1 MAMHVAMNQWANYLI
16 CVFGLPRRLSAVTVC
31 QRQVRRAFMVEDGP
45 TISSSKIYEW
55 AFARRQML
63 GKPLTTR
70 HRYSV
75 WRVLKTL
82 GAEPIGRVGP
92 RHAILWRLP
101 DDIWARWRW
110 PA

>member
-1 MAMHVAMNQWANYLI
+1 MGVICPRRVAMNQWANYPNLRI
-16 CVFGLPRRLSAVTVC
+16 RPAKPAFGRGRL

-45 TISSSKIYEW
+45 TIV
-55 AFARRQML
+55 
-63 GKPLTTR
+63 TR

-101 DDIWARWRW
+101 DDMWARWR
-110 PA
+110 